1 MPFSLQNYTLF
12 IYKCFF
18 KNYSNQPGI
27 MVYTFNPRTWEAEAG
42 GSLISILA
50 WSTE

>member
-42 GSLISILA
+42 RS
-50 WSTE
+50 